1 MKFNTLQTHRTGD
14 INFFSACMAIGISP
28 CFPEPAEVMQNDD
41 GNDYLSFRLKAVS
54 ECGQHQ
60 TITMDRGWGYA
71 AAFKAEN
78 PFHPFTM
85 IMNFVDHSKGA
96 RRKDDWIESIATFL
110 SITKDAARKAIAD
123 VDTLTFCAPESPLTY
138 LACFVVN
145 RFAAIRWANSCIPK
159 TVISAG
165 KSIVMVD
172 GTMPYKKQLA
182 LLKLI

>member
-1 MKFNTLQTHRTGD
+1 MKFETLQTHRTGD

-28 CFPEPAEVMQNDD
+28 AFPEPAEVMQNDD
-41 GNDYLSFRLKAVS
+41 GHDYLSFRLNAVS

-60 TITMDRGWGYA
+60 TITMDRAWGYA
-71 AAFKAEN
+71 HIFKMEN
-78 PFHPFTM
+78 PFHPFTL
-85 IMNFVDHSKGA
+85 IMNFVAHSKGA
-96 RRKDDWIESIATFL
+96 RKKDDWIESVASFL
-110 SITKDAARKAIAD
+110 NISKDSVRKALNDI
-123 VDTLTFCAPESPLTY
+123 DTLTFKAPESPLTY

-159 TVISAG
+159 TVVSAG

-172 GTMPYKKQLA
+172 GNMPYKKQLA